1 MMKLKKT
8 WLGLCVWGI
17 YTIFTVFLIAYSA
30 YTLGLLPNDS
40 KIAYTVGFTVLS
52 LLAVGV
58 ITFLFCKLNDFIVYD
73 SNVSQKAL
81 NVLFIIASVVII
93 AGAAVY
99 RIHIINSAA
108 VSLSGNV
115 DLYEVA
121 KIGAEG
127 QISKA
132 DLLSYVYSNVLKF
145 ILGFT
150 GNSDIVV
157 PVFQAVIQMI
167 ALVTVFFAIYITMG
181 RMAALVGAA
190 YFGFVPVFVSDFYEV
205 YAKNI
210 FFMLFG
216 VELLL
221 LAIFI
226 KNESQDTPAGLW
238 SYLYLVL
245 TGAACGFML
254 FIDAGTMMVVVFLIA
269 ALFVVDSDVKKG
281 LLHDLVILISAA
293 VLFFVMLLQQGGIA
307 GLADSYNAW
316 HVQYFKSLSTLALF
330 TFYNDYKYMYLVTM
344 ILMGIA
350 SIAFYRGGRKERVTP
365 WLMLTVLMAFIIP
378 FLGSTRLNCQFV
390 VTLFYGIAISAGV
403 SCITFKGVD
412 MMTEEENATNQEEI
426 VEQES
431 LDSKEIV
438 EQESSDSK
446 EAVARKSFDSKEI
459 RGTGTMREIVVPETR
474 VPKEQKVRYV
484 PEGMVVPEG
493 QEDEEDFTY
502 PSKMKMPEFK
512 DSAPIALNRPAKAKE
527 DAASEKKKKYDFAIE
542 TKDGDDFAI

>member
-1 MMKLKKT
+1 MKLKKT

-17 YTIFTVFLIAYSA
+17 YTIFTVFLIAYST
-30 YTLGLLPNDS
+30 YNLGLLPNNS
-40 KIAYTVGFTVLS
+40 KIAYTVGFTILS

-58 ITFLFCKLNDFIVYD
+58 VSFLFCKLNDFIIYD
-73 SNVSQKAL
+73 SKVNKQFF
-81 NVLFIIASVVII
+81 NILFIIASVLII
-93 AGAAVY
+93 VGAAFY
-99 RIHIINSAA
+99 RIYLINAHT
-108 VSLSGNV
+108 VTLTGNV
-115 DLYEVA
+115 DLYESA
-121 KIGAEG
+121 KIGNDV
-127 QISKA
+127 QISKS
-132 DLLSYVYSNVLKF
+132 DLLSYVYSNVLRF
-145 ILGFT
+145 VLGFT

-157 PVFQAVIQMI
+157 PLFQAFIQLFT
-167 ALVTVFFAIYITMG
+167 LVVVFLAIYHTMG
-181 RMAALVGAA
+181 RMSALVGAV
-190 YFGFVPVFVSDFYEV
+190 YFGFVPVFVSDFNEV
-205 YAKNI
+205 YARNL
-210 FFMLFG
+210 FFMFFG
-216 VELLL
+216 IELLL

-226 KNESQDTPAGLW
+226 KNESLDRLNGIWACI
-238 SYLYLVL
+238 YLAI

-269 ALFVVDSDVKKG
+269 ALFVTDADLKRV
-281 LLHDLVILISAA
+281 LLHDLIIIISAA
-293 VLFFVMLLQQGGIA
+293 VLFFVMLIQQGGISRF
-307 GLADSYNAW
+307 ADSYNAW

-344 ILMGIA
+344 ILMGIV
-350 SIAFYRGGRKERVTP
+350 SIAFYRGGRKERVSP
-365 WLMLTVLMAFIIP
+365 WLMLTVLTAFIIP

-412 MMTEEENATNQEEI
+412 MMTEEENATNLEEF

-431 LDSKEIV
+431 IEQKSIEQENS
-438 EQESSDSK
+438 EQESTECAEHK
-446 EAVARKSFDSKEI
+446 
-459 RGTGTMREIVVPETR
+459 EIVVPEVQT
-474 VPKEQKVRYV
+474 PKEPKVRYV

-527 DAASEKKKKYDFAIE
+527 DATSEKKKKYDFAIE